1 MHFTLVCLCALL
13 LCLCTA
19 HTIKHVVVLMEE
31 NRSFDHLLGFRK
43 GVNGLTGQEFNYIN
57 PSKPWLGKVFVQQN
71 ASNVAPCDPD
81 HSFPATTM
89 KIFGYEAYHTKNFT
103 NPTMSG
109 FVNFEGYL
117 GRADTDYCEVMNSV
131 SVEHLP
137 VMNSL
142 ADEFLL
148 FDQFYASMPGPTW
161 PNRVF
166 FLCGTSGGLT
176 ETINPWY
183 KGQTGVLFPQKTIF
197 DQMTESGR
205 KWKNYVND
213 TPWELFIES
222 VAKNP
227 ENVVLMDEFFEDCRQ
242 GTLPDFSFINPRA
255 GVNLTLGL
263 GSNDM
268 HPDHDV
274 ALGEAFYKDI
284 YEALRASPAW
294 NDTLFIVTFDEHGG
308 FYDHVPTP
316 LDVPSPGD
324 NISSYPDLGF
334 DFERLGLRIPTLLI
348 SPWIPKGVV
357 ESFPSNPSKPASNS
371 QYELTSIMA
380 TVRKIFNM
388 TTGPLTKRDAW
399 AATFEH
405 LLSLDEPRTDCPMHL
420 PDPMPPTMSLE
431 TEASKPLN
439 GLQKHIA
446 HVHGHLS
453 GLGSPTHIREQREIS
468 GWMQQAFA
476 VHKASTLAWKASK
489 VSAQFTARCEPFIG
503 MSPNY
508 IASNWTVDYDNS
520 IPYRTVSVLVTDNS
534 TNTTYTYC
542 LDSNTTTLHGETGVS
557 LCYPSAQAST
567 NQDPQQ
573 QWVLLSDATLRPYTQ
588 QNLCLT
594 NQCINNQNYI
604 TSVTL
609 EECSGSLAQRWGYMG
624 PAVGN
629 MGWADEGI
637 LAEGSAIYAL
647 VVDAKGK

>member
-1 MHFTLVCLCALL
+1 MSRFFATYVLLTIAALA
-13 LCLCTA
+13 TS

-43 GVNGLTGQEFNYIN
+43 GVNGLSGKEFNYVN
-57 PSKPWLGKVFVQQN
+57 PAYPQDGKIYVQSN

-89 KIFGYEAYHTKNFT
+89 KIFGYEAYKHKNFT

-109 FVNFEGYL
+109 FVNFEKYL
-117 GRADTDYCEVMNSV
+117 NRADTDYCEVMNSV

-137 VMNSL
+137 VMNAL
-142 ADEFLL
+142 ADDFLL
-148 FDQFYASMPGPTW
+148 FDEFYASMPGPTW

-166 FLCGTSGGLT
+166 FLCATSGGLT
-176 ETINPWY
+176 ETVNPWY
-183 KGQTGVLFPQKTIF
+183 KGQTGVLFPQETIF
-197 DQMTESGR
+197 DQITATGR

-213 TPWELFIES
+213 TPWELFIGS

-227 ENVVLMDEFFEDCRQ
+227 ENVVLLTEFFDDAQ
-242 GTLPDFSFINPRA
+242 KGTLPDFSFINPRA
-255 GVNLTLGL
+255 GLNITSGL

-274 ALGEAFYKDI
+274 ALGEAYYKDI

-316 LDVPSPGD
+316 LDIPPPGD

-334 DFERLGLRIPTLLI
+334 EFDRLGLRIPTLLI

-357 ESFPSNPSKPASNS
+357 ESSPSNPSMPYPNS

-420 PDPMPPTMSLE
+420 PAAMPPTLAVE
-431 TEASKPLN
+431 DEASKPLN
-439 GLQKHIA
+439 GLQTHISS
-446 HVHGHLS
+446 VHAHLS
-453 GLGSPTHIREQREIS
+453 QHPMLPHHAKEQRHIS
-468 GWMQQAFA
+468 SWLQEAFA
-476 VHKASTLAWKASK
+476 KHKANAASWKASK
-489 VSAQFTARCEPFIG
+489 VDPQFTARCEPLIG
-503 MSPNY
+503 MNPNFV
-508 IASNWTVDYDNS
+508 ASNWTIDTDESNTYQV
-520 IPYRTVSVLVTDNS
+520 VSVEILDNA
-534 TNTTYTYC
+534 TNITSSYC
-542 LDSNTTTLHGETGVS
+542 LDSNSTSLHGQVGVS
-557 LCYPSAQAST
+557 LCFPSAVAT
-567 NQDPQQ
+567 FNADPTQH
-573 QWVLLSDATLRPYTQ
+573 WIYGTSDTTLRPLSQ
-588 QNLCLT
+588 KSLCLT
-594 NQCINNQNYI
+594 NQCIANGNLH
-604 TSVTL
+604 TLVTL
-609 EECSGSLAQRWGYMG
+609 EACTGGLHGSCGR
-624 PAVGN
+624 
-629 MGWADEGI
+629 
-637 LAEGSAIYAL
+637 
-647 VVDAKGK
+647 